1 MYARRQRRIRRR
13 PGLRWQKGQV
23 ILLSVVL
30 LAIVGAI
37 ALFSVI
43 QPRNPA
49 LGNNAQTAQAL
60 AQAKQALIAY
70 AGARY
75 NERPGELPC
84 PDTDNNGSAQASCN
98 TAASQIGRLPW
109 STLGLPDLRDSAGER
124 LWYAV
129 SSNFKNNPALTP
141 LNSNTPGQ
149 LGVTGIAPASN
160 VIAIVFAAGAA
171 VAGQT
176 RSTANVNNVAHYLE
190 GENANGDTTFTT
202 AVSSDTFNDR
212 LLAINAAMFFPQVEL
227 RVARE
232 ARVFLN
238 EYYRSRDY
246 FPSANAYGGS
256 ACTAAAQGRI
266 AEDPS
271 ACTGGQHNWVGAG
284 VPNWFWNEKW
294 HEVLFYAVA
303 PACADPAATLCAG
316 AGGYLSVN
324 GVGNVRA
331 LVITPGAVFPGQV
344 RSLTAG
350 IGNYLEPPNTTA
362 FPAFTHA
369 AGSATLN
376 DRVIIVAP

>member
-1 MYARRQRRIRRR
+1 MCAHRQRHPRSQPR
-13 PGLRWQKGQV
+13 LRLQKGQV
-23 ILLSVVL
+23 ILLSIVL
-30 LAIVGAI
+30 LAMAGSI
-37 ALFSVI
+37 ALVSFI
-43 QPRNPA
+43 KPRNPA
-49 LGNNAQTAQAL
+49 LDNNAQTAQAL

-84 PDTDNNGSAQASCN
+84 PDTDNNGSAANRCD

-109 STLGLPDLRDSAGER
+109 STLGLSDLRDGAGER

-129 SSNFKNNPALTP
+129 SSNFKNNTAVTP

-149 LGVTGIAPASN
+149 LSVTGIAPASN

-176 RSTANVNNVAHYLE
+176 RTTANVNNVAHYLE
-190 GENANGDTTFTT
+190 GENANGDTTFAT
-202 AVSSDTFNDR
+202 AQSSGTFNDR
-212 LLAINAAMFFPQVEL
+212 LLAITAAMFFPQVEM

-246 FPSANAYGGS
+246 FPIANAYGGS

-271 ACTGGQHNWVGAG
+271 DCGGGQHNWGGAG
-284 VPNWFWNEKW
+284 VPNWFWTDKW

-303 PACADPAATLCAG
+303 PACADPSATLCTG
-316 AGGYLSVN
+316 GGGYLSVN
-324 GVGNVRA
+324 GAGNVRA
-331 LVITPGAVFPGQV
+331 LVIAPGPVFPGQL
-344 RSLTAG
+344 RSLSAG
-350 IGNYLEPPNTTA
+350 IDNYLEPPNTTA

-369 AGSATLN
+369 TGSATIN